1 MADSSALGDR
11 VAGEGG
17 SLGESASRAR
27 ERPLAV
33 CRLSWAEDVEDDNR
47 SNSWESLAGQVEVV
61 VVVVVERCRTSS
73 GQLGR
78 AGGGVLRL
86 VRPFHAGR
94 ARGPSDEAYAC
105 SPPSCRP

>member
-33 CRLSWAEDVEDDNR
+33 CRVSWAEDVEDDNR
-47 SNSWESLAGQVEVV
+47 SYSWEGLAGQVEVV
-61 VVVVVERCRTSS
+61 VVVER
-73 GQLGR
+73 
-78 AGGGVLRL
+78 
-86 VRPFHAGR
+86 
-94 ARGPSDEAYAC
+94 
-105 SPPSCRP
+105 